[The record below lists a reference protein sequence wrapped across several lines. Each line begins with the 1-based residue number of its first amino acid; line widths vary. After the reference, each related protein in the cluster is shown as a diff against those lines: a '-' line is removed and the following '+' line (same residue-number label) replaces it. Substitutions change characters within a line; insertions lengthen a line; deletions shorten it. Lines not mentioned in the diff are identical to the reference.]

1 MERQNN
7 RQTDRMGD
15 GRKKE
20 RKKERRKNSVSR
32 PFGPSV
38 RSLLRSFLPC
48 LVNTHYEVGG
58 RADNSHALSPS
69 PSLFLCLFFPH
80 FGGEFSEKGK
90 GKKAE
95 NVFSLSFVSCT
106 TFPARQ
112 TDGRSRNE
120 RGRQGGRQRWAA
132 PPRHSRMEWK

>member
-1 MERQNN
+1 ME
-7 RQTDRMGD
+7 
-15 GRKKE
+15 E
-20 RKKERRKNSVSR
+20 RKKGEKTPSPVRSVR
-32 PFGPSV
+32 PSV
-38 RSLLRSFLPC
+38 PSFLPC

-112 TDGRSRNE
+112 TDGRNE
-120 RGRQGGRQRWAA
+120 RGRDGRRLLDI
-132 PPRHSRMEWK
+132 REWNGSSVRI

>member
-1 MERQNN
+1 ME
-7 RQTDRMGD
+7 
-15 GRKKE
+15 E
-20 RKKERRKNSVSR
+20 RKKGEKTPSPVRSVR
-32 PFGPSV
+32 PSV

-106 TFPARQ
+106 TFPASQ
-112 TDGRSRNE
+112 TDGRNE
-120 RGRQGGRQRWAA
+120 RGRDGRGR
-132 PPRHSRMEWK
+132 RLLDIREWNGSSVRI